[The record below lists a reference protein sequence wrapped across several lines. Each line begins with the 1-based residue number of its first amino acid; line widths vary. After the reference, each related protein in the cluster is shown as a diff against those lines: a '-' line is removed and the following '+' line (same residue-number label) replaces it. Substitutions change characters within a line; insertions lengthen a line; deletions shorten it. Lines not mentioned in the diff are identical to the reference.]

1 MTEATSG
8 SPDSGEDTVSKLTT
22 LINGFFTHINA
33 NMEQFAKVGDLLKM
47 MELRNKLLPDNSNQK
62 EFWKMM
68 EQIRKTKL
76 PLEKKPPQE
85 NRVPPKRS
93 RVA

>member
-1 MTEATSG
+1 MTESASD
-8 SPDSGEDTVSKLTT
+8 SQDSGEDAISKLTT
-22 LINGFFTHINA
+22 LIDQFYKHIYDHVDT
-33 NMEQFAKVGDLLKM
+33 FAKVGDLLKM

-76 PLEKKPPQE
+76 PLEKKVPQE
-85 NRVPPKRS
+85 NRVPTKRS
-93 RVA
+93 QVA